1 MKKGLIPLCLLL
13 LLIPISSALN
23 VWFFYSTQCP
33 HCHRVMTSRVLDN
46 ASTFANV
53 TKYAVDMDPKGRD
66 LFLSVVDNYK
76 IQAGVPTVVIYK
88 DDWKNGYVIQG
99 DTPII
104 DNLLP
109 LLKKLSALKNE
120 THENNETK
128 VIGAKPLNL
137 TFLKTRDPLTTL
149 FVVVSV
155 ALSDSIN
162 PCIISILALLLATLR
177 TLKKKEEVIMLG
189 GLYVIVVF
197 ITYVFIGVLLA
208 TFLSVANTIIAFG
221 LPISNMINI
230 FIALIV
236 FAIGLLNIK
245 EAFIY
250 GVGPS
255 LVMSD
260 EQKRQI
266 VDLIK
271 KGTALAIIT
280 MAPIVTIIEFPC
292 SGIMYLGIIQDM
304 LNIGISNTMLAI
316 YLFIYNIIFVL
327 PLIIM
332 VGAVAWGQDVENV
345 VEKFETE
352 RIKYRKLI
360 RLVMGIVLMLLAMWI
375 FPWEFVVSVVNHF
388 L

>member
-1 MKKGLIPLCLLL
+1 M
-13 LLIPISSALN
+13 SSG
-23 VWFFYSTQCP
+23 
-33 HCHRVMTSRVLDN
+33 VLEN
-46 ASTFANV
+46 ASAFANV
-53 TKYAVDMDPKGRD
+53 TKYAVDMDAKGRD
-66 LFLSVVDNYK
+66 LFLKVVDNYK
-76 IQAGVPTVVIYK
+76 IQAGVPTLVIYK

-137 TFLKTRDPLTTL
+137 TFLKTRDPLTTI

-177 TLKKKEEVIMLG
+177 TLKKKDEVITLG
-189 GLYVIVVF
+189 GLYIIVVF
-197 ITYVFIGVLLA
+197 LTYLFIGVLLA
-208 TFLSVANTIIAFG
+208 RFLSLINTIIAFG
-221 LPISNMINI
+221 LPISNIINM
-230 FIALIV
+230 FIAIIV
-236 FAIGLLNIK
+236 FAVGLINIK
-245 EAFIY
+245 EIFIY

-255 LVMSD
+255 LMMPD
-260 EQKRQI
+260 KEKEKI
-266 VDLIK
+266 IELIK
-271 KGTALAIIT
+271 KGTVLGVLAT
-280 MAPIVTIIEFPC
+280 AVIVTIIEFPC

-304 LNIGISNTMLAI
+304 LNIGISDTMFAI

-327 PLIIM
+327 PLVIM
-332 VGAVAWGQDVENV
+332 VGAAAIGQDVERV
-345 VEKFETE
+345 VDKFESE

-360 RLVMGIVLMLLAMWI
+360 RLVMGIVLILLAMWI
-375 FPWEFVVSVVNHF
+375 FPWEFVRGVLSQF